1 MNVPIELKMILLNKS
16 YISND
21 EKKYVTSDTSKK
33 MTTYVSKVKI
43 NDDYRRAIN
52 ETRI

>member
-1 MNVPIELKMILLNKS
+1 MNVPIELKMILLNNRIFQMIK
-16 YISND
+16 N
-21 EKKYVTSDTSKK
+21 YVTSDTSKK
-33 MTTYVSKVKI
+33 MTIYVSKVKI

>member
-1 MNVPIELKMILLNKS
+1 MNVPIELEMILLNNRIFQMIK
-16 YISND
+16 N
-21 EKKYVTSDTSKK
+21 YVTSDTSKK

>member
-1 MNVPIELKMILLNKS
+1 MNVPIELKMILLN
-16 YISND
+16 NRMFQMM
-21 EKKYVTSDTSKK
+21 KKNVTSDTSKK